1 MRFNIKKRLN
11 KELDSI
17 VPPTL
22 KIDGV
27 TDAEFSLTTDG
38 ANVRL
43 NGGKNLKITLTCV
56 LLAIVLFLTCWF
68 TIPLF
73 AKKPLGKNVIVLE
86 INPCVKVASDE
97 NGKVV
102 SVVSGNSDGDVVLY
116 DLRNE
121 KLVGKTE
128 EEVIL
133 ILIDKAVEL
142 DFISDNREV
151 NKINLSV
158 LTENGSDALAKKLNA
173 SVLNYLTDNE
183 IYGVVEDKT
192 LSAKEYSEKFSQ
204 SFETVKEVFDYVA
217 SSPKFV
223 YENEFSDGLTEE
235 DFWLEYK
242 NFLQEI
248 TLSYCNI
255 IKQKSKDL
263 SNIKTFVFSLEVL
276 EKDAFSIESVDDII
290 IGKDAYNSFITAKN
304 DFETKYGERL
314 TKDRYDDLCNEYN
327 SFTGV
332 LTDIISTI
340 TSVCINSF
348 DDFKKI
354 AESVIESIND
364 STIKTKLESIFGEL
378 KIDGVTKKDFLKMKE
393 YLLSARVEVNKQNA
407 SVYYNTRS

>member
-27 TDAEFSLTTDG
+27 TDAEFSLATDG

-43 NGGKNLKITLTCV
+43 NGGRNLKITLTCV

-97 NGKVV
+97 NGRVV

-223 YENEFSDGLTEE
+223 YENELSDGLTEE

-263 SNIKTFVFSLEVL
+263 SNIKTFVFSLELLV
-276 EKDAFSIESVDDII
+276 KDAFSIESVDDII

-314 TKDRYDDLCNEYN
+314 TKDRYNDLCNEYN

-348 DDFKKI
+348 DEFKKM

-378 KIDGVTKKDFLKMKE
+378 EFDGVTKKDFLKMKE

-407 SVYYNTRS
+407 SVYYNRRS